1 MLSKKEAILKAAIE
15 VFGKRGYERA
25 TTDEIAER
33 AGVAKGLIFH
43 HFKSKENLYHQ
54 AYRYVV
60 EKLQGEFENF
70 LRENKNRDIFDFM
83 EKWMEK
89 KLEYSANHPEETDFL
104 VTLVG
109 VNENLRRKILS
120 DLEKAQGKFFGF
132 VREKLEDLKL
142 AEGVTEEVALKF
154 LMWFFKGFEEIYLR
168 TYQGRPDQ
176 LKKDTRNL
184 VEEVKVMLKIVK
196 RGMLKE

>member
-1 MLSKKEAILKAAIE
+1 M
-15 VFGKRGYERA
+15 
-25 TTDEIAER
+25 
-33 AGVAKGLIFH
+33 IFH

>member
-1 MLSKKEAILKAAIE
+1 MSKKEAILKAAIE

-154 LMWFFKGFEEIYLR
+154 LMWFSRG
-168 TYQGRPDQ
+168 
-176 LKKDTRNL
+176 LKRFIS
-184 VEEVKVMLKIVK
+184 EPIREGQIS
-196 RGMLKE
+196 